1 MNTSSKTN
9 QQLLLEIEEL
19 RTRLAVAQQ
28 HLQEANERLQ
38 AGMTE
43 RKGTEQVLEERLR
56 FEILLAEISARFVN
70 LLAAQ
75 DKTVDRVPLSL
86 FPGQGCG
93 VSSPA
98 WVSLNVPVRWKGHFT
113 ESGCTGHPGRVCH
126 HRGLKDVEKGRVRAK
141 VCPTREGVSGIA

>member
-70 LLAAQ
+70 LPAAQ
-75 DKTVDRVPLSL
+75 DRTVDRVPLSL

-113 ESGCTGHPGRVCH
+113 ESGCTGHPRCVGNN
-126 HRGLKDVEKGRVRAK
+126 RGVEDVENRPMRRRCVQRGRRFL
-141 VCPTREGVSGIA
+141 